1 MKILFVCLGNI
12 CRSPLAEGIL
22 RKLSPELEIDS
33 AGTSNFHIGSQ
44 PDHRM
49 IETAK
54 QHDIDISGLAARQF
68 TTKDFDFFD
77 RIVVMDAANYG
88 DVIRLAKDDND
99 KTKVIFAL
107 EENKDVPDPYF
118 GGKEGFEK
126 VYQLLLNA
134 CQQIL
139 NSIEKR

>member
-44 PDHRM
+44 PDYRM

-54 QHDIDISGLAARQF
+54 QYDIDISGLAARQF
-68 TTKDFDFFD
+68 TKKDFDYFD
-77 RIVVMDAANYG
+77 RIVVMDAANYRN
-88 DVIRLAKDDND
+88 VIRLAKDDND
-99 KTKVIFAL
+99 KCKVKFAL

-126 VYQLLLNA
+126 VYQLLFNA

>member
-22 RKLSPELEIDS
+22 RKLSQKLEIDS
-33 AGTSNFHIGSQ
+33 AGTSNFHIGSP

-54 QHDIDISGLAARQF
+54 QHDIDISELAARQF
-68 TTKDFDFFD
+68 IPKDFEYFD
-77 RIVVMDAANYG
+77 KIVVMDAANYQ
-88 DVIRLAKDDND
+88 DVIRLAQDEDHKN
-99 KTKVIFAL
+99 KVVFAL
-107 EENKDVPDPYF
+107 AGNKDVPDPYF
-118 GGKEGFEK
+118 GGKEGFET
-126 VYQLLLNA
+126 VYQLLHNA

-139 NSIEKR
+139 DSIEKR